1 MPSKMAGGVPA
12 RNGRYESTAVLSG
25 GPTVAMPCRSTRTR
39 RVTPRVPVLGSR
51 WRNSSRNPSSMV
63 FIDSMS
69 PHPLALLDTA
79 S

>member
-1 MPSKMAGGVPA
+1 MPA

-39 RVTPRVPVLGSR
+39 RVTSGVPVLGSR
-51 WRNSSRNPSSMV
+51 WRNSSRSPSMV

-69 PHPLALLDTA
+69 PHPLALLDTG